1 MFLEN
6 SEGLV
11 ETCHFLTES
20 VERVLW
26 EVLPRMV
33 QHLKNKEHTM
43 LAGGRQFGIPGC
55 FYDFN
60 QCFIVIGGEGQ
71 IPNSYSPNRL
81 TTDWDL
87 KQDDPNWKPKNI
99 RSRSKRGGLTKGGFK
114 DHC

>member
-1 MFLEN
+1 M
-6 SEGLV
+6 
-11 ETCHFLTES
+11 TES

-87 KQDDPNWKPKNI
+87 KQDDPNWKPKTSEVV
-99 RSRSKRGGLTKGGFK
+99 RKGVASQRGALKIIVYGIFAGGSNSIIIQ
-114 DHC
+114 